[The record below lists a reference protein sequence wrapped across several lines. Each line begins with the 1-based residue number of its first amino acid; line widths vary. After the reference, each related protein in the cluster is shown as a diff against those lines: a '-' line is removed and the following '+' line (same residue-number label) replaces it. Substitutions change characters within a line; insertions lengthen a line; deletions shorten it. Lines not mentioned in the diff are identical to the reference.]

1 MGQGLETFLG
11 NPAEA
16 STLEGCLEAEFV
28 RTLVCQAGL
37 VMAGEKPAAVFGF
50 TPRAWKSAGCSKEKR
65 GVVARLLAV
74 YAAKLAPFGV
84 CLAGLARKSGGLM
97 LLAWRPA
104 HVSKLLASGENRAFL
119 AECGLSTDDPR
130 ALMGTLAR
138 RLRVYYQGGRDF
150 PHEIGLV
157 LGYPVEDVRAFLA
170 DGGRGAKAV
179 GRWRC
184 YGDVDAAVRRFE
196 ELTRLE
202 KRCKHLYLQGVPV
215 TELLRMGARAA

>member
-11 NPAEA
+11 EPAEA
-16 STLEGCLEAEFV
+16 ATLEGCLEAEFV

-37 VMAGEKPAAVFGF
+37 VMAGQKPAAIFGF
-50 TPRAWKSAGCSKEKR
+50 TPRAWKSAGCSREKR
-65 GVVARLLAV
+65 GVSARLLAV
-74 YAAKLAPFGV
+74 YSTKLAPYGV
-84 CLAGLARKSGGLM
+84 CLAGLARKSDGLM

-104 HVSKLLASGENRAFL
+104 CVADLLAADENRAFL
-119 AECGLSTDDPR
+119 AECGLDDADPR
-130 ALMGTLAR
+130 SLMGSLVR
-138 RLRVYYQGGRDF
+138 RLREYYQGRRAF

-184 YGDVDAAVRRFE
+184 YGDVDAAARRFE
-196 ELTRLE
+196 ELTALE
-202 KRCKHLYLQGVPV
+202 KRCKRLYLAGVPV
-215 TELLRMGARAA
+215 TELLQMGAA